1 MFSFE
6 VAYDLLN
13 QQHLVLTTFKGLA
26 VAWSIIRF
34 GSIFIDNPL
43 VSRTVASIIW
53 VIAALKI
60 LGYLPQTV
68 AYLDKITLGTEK
80 DSLSLYDIVS
90 STLSVGAMIWGA
102 MLFSSVLERVIVNN
116 RHISGSAQALFMKIA
131 KFILITVAF
140 LFGLKVVGIS
150 LTTFAV
156 FGGAMGVGIGLGLWI
171 GLSEKFDW
179 LFSPIFIVMQSAP
192 LAALIPLLVMA
203 YGIGLTSKVFVVCI
217 MAMPVIVLNTS
228 GAVRNTPTAFK
239 EMARSFLGTERDII
253 LKVIIPAASPII
265 FSGLRLGISAGFIGA
280 ILSELKITPTGVG
293 DIITYSRSIADYPS
307 MYAAIFSIILLA
319 VLFLNVLEKLENY
332 LFEGNNRGCAS
343 D

>member
-1 MFSFE
+1 MLNRSILLKLLSAAIVFGAWEIAGRIPVSYAFPTFLE
-6 VAYDLLN
+6 SMSALVTLTLEGTIFTAYGETL
-13 QQHLVLTTFKGLA
+13 K
-26 VAWSIIRF
+26 
-34 GSIFIDNPL
+34 PL
-43 VSRTVASIIW
+43 VVGVIIS
-53 VIAALKI
+53 A
-60 LGYLPQTV
+60 
-68 AYLDKITLGTEK
+68 
-80 DSLSLYDIVS
+80 
-90 STLSVGAMIWGA
+90 
-102 MLFSSVLERVIVNN
+102 VL
-116 RHISGSAQALFMKIA
+116 
-131 KFILITVAF
+131 
-140 LFGLKVVGIS
+140 
-150 LTTFAV
+150 
-156 FGGAMGVGIGLGLWI
+156 GIGLGLWI

-228 GAVRNTPTAFK
+228 GAVRNTPSVFK
-239 EMARSFLGTERDII
+239 EMARSFLASERDII
-253 LKVIIPAASPII
+253 FKVIIPAASPII

-332 LFEGNNRGCAS
+332 LFEGNNRGYAS